1 MTKKINLISPPDR
14 LHNNNFTFNLIN
26 TTPEEQEA
34 VSMFLAKNDVAEEV
48 NVYVYNNESNPN
60 WLLETVDGKNNTYIN
75 LDNTGDISVKYTS
88 YMLSQSNVYYN
99 TNDDNSS
106 EIYSLINPNRIS
118 SVTNFLDR
126 IYEQRNN
133 NK

>member
-88 YMLSQSNVYYN
+88 YMLSTSNVYYSTKDKN
-99 TNDDNSS
+99 TK
-106 EIYSLINPNRIS
+106 EVYSLISANY
-118 SVTNFLDR
+118 VTDIKQFLDKV
-126 IYEQRNN
+126 YNEQ
-133 NK
+133 